1 MSDSNNWLEEC
12 YQSYRKFCIDNE
24 VFRKAAWTKAD
35 GDHTH
40 CLFDAQKISNYD
52 IDDNDKQGYCGDK
65 GTWFCASCFEE
76 LIKRHNVKVEKN
88 TISSIENALRRY
100 SNVIISLNNEQ
111 YYLKN
116 KDEYFKLCAMLFT
129 GMTVFLVISTIYPNG
144 HYLRP
149 AYFEHNNIFI
159 QMVKW
164 LYATDTPTN
173 LFPSV
178 HVFNS
183 IAVNIAV
190 WHSDNF
196 KKNKAVRYGS
206 AVLMVLI
213 ILSTMFLKQHSVF
226 DVVTGMVLAVFM
238 YSVVYTTNW
247 AAVTVAKPVRKPRQI

>member
-1 MSDSNNWLEEC
+1 
-12 YQSYRKFCIDNE
+12 
-24 VFRKAAWTKAD
+24 
-35 GDHTH
+35 
-40 CLFDAQKISNYD
+40 
-52 IDDNDKQGYCGDK
+52 
-65 GTWFCASCFEE
+65 
-76 LIKRHNVKVEKN
+76 
-88 TISSIENALRRY
+88 
-100 SNVIISLNNEQ
+100 
-111 YYLKN
+111 
-116 KDEYFKLCAMLFT
+116 MLFT

-247 AAVTVAKPVRKPRQI
+247 AAVTVAKPVRKPGQI

>member
-1 MSDSNNWLEEC
+1 MKTDMKIRLNAFIEKNKHAFLLL
-12 YQSYRKFCIDNE
+12 YFCIYFPWFHHLERTVTTHFHVIHTALDDRIPFCE
-24 VFRKAAWTKAD
+24 YFIVPYLLWFGYVAWAVVY
-35 GDHTH
+35 
-40 CLFDAQKISNYD
+40 FY
-52 IDDNDKQGYCGDK
+52 
-65 GTWFCASCFEE
+65 F
-76 LIKRHNVKVEKN
+76 
-88 TISSIENALRRY
+88 
-100 SNVIISLNNEQ
+100 
-111 YYLKN
+111 KN

-196 KKNKAVRYGS
+196 KTNKAVRYGS
-206 AVLMVLI
+206 AVLMILI

-238 YSVVYTTNW
+238 YSVVYTTNL
-247 AAVTVAKPVRKPRQI
+247 AAVTVAKPVRKPGQI

>member
-1 MSDSNNWLEEC
+1 MKTDMKSRLNAFIEKNKHAFLLL
-12 YQSYRKFCIDNE
+12 YFCIYFPWFHHLERTVTTHFHVIHTALDDLIPFCE
-24 VFRKAAWTKAD
+24 YFIVPYLLWFGYVAWAV
-35 GDHTH
+35 
-40 CLFDAQKISNYD
+40 
-52 IDDNDKQGYCGDK
+52 GY
-65 GTWFCASCFEE
+65 FYF
-76 LIKRHNVKVEKN
+76 
-88 TISSIENALRRY
+88 
-100 SNVIISLNNEQ
+100 
-111 YYLKN
+111 KN

-129 GMTVFLVISTIYPNG
+129 GMTVFLVISTIQ
-144 HYLRP
+144 L
-149 AYFEHNNIFI
+149 
-159 QMVKW
+159 VKW

-247 AAVTVAKPVRKPRQI
+247 AAVTAAKPVRKPRRI

>member
-1 MSDSNNWLEEC
+1 MLPET
-12 YQSYRKFCIDNE
+12 QSKRTF
-24 VFRKAAWTKAD
+24 VFRKYYEKYKHLWILLYFFVYMAWFNYVEKTVT
-35 GDHTH
+35 TH
-40 CLFDAQKISNYD
+40 FHVIHVP
-52 IDDNDKQGYCGDK
+52 IDDYIP
-65 GTWFCASCFEE
+65 FC
-76 LIKRHNVKVEKN
+76 
-88 TISSIENALRRY
+88 
-100 SNVIISLNNEQ
+100 
-111 YYLKN
+111 
-116 KDEYFKLCAMLFT
+116 EYFVIPYLLWFPFVGWGIAYMALHNKTDYYKLCAFLFT
-129 GMTVFLVISTIYPNG
+129 GMTIFLIISTVYPNG
-144 HYLRP
+144 QYLRP
-149 AYFEHNNIFI
+149 TYFTHHNLCT
-159 QMVKW
+159 MLCER
-164 LYATDTPTN
+164 LYAGDTPTN

-247 AAVTVAKPVRKPRQI
+247 AAVTAAKPVRKPRRI

>member
-1 MSDSNNWLEEC
+1 MNILLFLTFYGLD
-12 YQSYRKFCIDNE
+12 I
-24 VFRKAAWTKAD
+24 VAWAV
-35 GDHTH
+35 
-40 CLFDAQKISNYD
+40 
-52 IDDNDKQGYCGDK
+52 GY
-65 GTWFCASCFEE
+65 FYF
-76 LIKRHNVKVEKN
+76 
-88 TISSIENALRRY
+88 
-100 SNVIISLNNEQ
+100 
-111 YYLKN
+111 KN

-159 QMVKW
+159 QLVKW

-247 AAVTVAKPVRKPRQI
+247 AAVTAAKPVRKPRRI

>member
-1 MSDSNNWLEEC
+1 MVWIC
-12 YQSYRKFCIDNE
+12 CM
-24 VFRKAAWTKAD
+24 
-35 GDHTH
+35 G
-40 CLFDAQKISNYD
+40 LF
-52 IDDNDKQGYCGDK
+52 GY
-65 GTWFCASCFEE
+65 FYF
-76 LIKRHNVKVEKN
+76 
-88 TISSIENALRRY
+88 
-100 SNVIISLNNEQ
+100 
-111 YYLKN
+111 KN

-196 KKNKAVRYGS
+196 KKNKLYAMVP
-206 AVLMVLI
+206 LFWLVLI
-213 ILSTMFLKQHSVF
+213 ILIHNVLKSALRFRRCHRYGTCRIYVTPLYTQPTGLLSPLQNRCASQDRSNYVF
-226 DVVTGMVLAVFM
+226 TTI
-238 YSVVYTTNW
+238 SVVGFLFS
-247 AAVTVAKPVRKPRQI
+247 

>member
-1 MSDSNNWLEEC
+1 MIHTALDDLIP
-12 YQSYRKFCIDNE
+12 FCEYFI
-24 VFRKAAWTKAD
+24 VPYLLWFGYVAWAV
-35 GDHTH
+35 
-40 CLFDAQKISNYD
+40 
-52 IDDNDKQGYCGDK
+52 GY
-65 GTWFCASCFEE
+65 FYF
-76 LIKRHNVKVEKN
+76 
-88 TISSIENALRRY
+88 
-100 SNVIISLNNEQ
+100 
-111 YYLKN
+111 KN

-159 QMVKW
+159 QLVKW

-226 DVVTGMVLAVFM
+226 DVVTGW
-238 YSVVYTTNW
+238 YSQCLCILLFIQQTGLLSPLQNRCANQDEFKNYC
-247 AAVTVAKPVRKPRQI
+247 KLKGHSSFLYSG

>member
-1 MSDSNNWLEEC
+1 MRKLKDFITNFFKQYRHIWILSYFAIYLVWFNYLE
-12 YQSYRKFCIDNE
+12 KM
-24 VFRKAAWTKAD
+24 VT
-35 GDHTH
+35 TH
-40 CLFDAQKISNYD
+40 FHVIHVP
-52 IDDNDKQGYCGDK
+52 IDDYIP
-65 GTWFCASCFEE
+65 FC
-76 LIKRHNVKVEKN
+76 
-88 TISSIENALRRY
+88 
-100 SNVIISLNNEQ
+100 
-111 YYLKN
+111 
-116 KDEYFKLCAMLFT
+116 EYFVIPYIMWFGYVAWGITYTALHNKNDFYRLCGFLFT
-129 GMTVFLVISTIYPNG
+129 GMTIFLIVSTLYPNG
-144 HYLRP
+144 QYLRP
-149 AYFEHNNIFI
+149 YYFSHHNLCTTLCE
-159 QMVKW
+159 W
-164 LYATDTPTN
+164 LYSTDTPTN

-247 AAVTVAKPVRKPRQI
+247 AAVTVAKPVRKPGQI

>member
-1 MSDSNNWLEEC
+1 MKTDMKSRLNAFIEKNKHAFLLL
-12 YQSYRKFCIDNE
+12 YFCIYFPWFHHLERTVTTHFHVIHTALDDMIPFCE
-24 VFRKAAWTKAD
+24 YFIVPYLLWFGYVAWAV
-35 GDHTH
+35 GY
-40 CLFDAQKISNYD
+40 FYFKI
-52 IDDNDKQGYCGDK
+52 
-65 GTWFCASCFEE
+65 
-76 LIKRHNVKVEKN
+76 
-88 TISSIENALRRY
+88 
-100 SNVIISLNNEQ
+100 
-111 YYLKN
+111 
-116 KDEYFKLCAMLFT
+116 KDEYFNLCARLFT
-129 GMTVFLVISTIYPNG
+129 GMTVFLAISTIYPNG

-238 YSVVYTTNW
+238 YSIVYTTNW